1 MSIRL
6 FALCLV
12 LLPTATLAQQ
22 STYPGEC
29 GHPRNCPAGQILDTA
44 SKTCV
49 AISS

>member
-1 MSIRL
+1 MTLRL
-6 FALCLV
+6 IALCLC

-29 GHPRNCPAGQILDTA
+29 DHSRSCPEGQILDSV